1 MQKNT
6 TKEAFFNLGCLEVHL
21 SLSTLMLVSLNTC
34 WVVMVV
40 DFIFYL
46 ICFVVKTSSTKMNA
60 L

>member
-40 DFIFYL
+40 DFIFL
-46 ICFVVKTSSTKMNA
+46 SDLFCGEDIFN
-60 L
+60 